1 MKTKG
6 GKMQRRF
13 VVLLLCVG
21 VLLVLGGGLA
31 GDRVDNGGL
40 RLESPSFVAL
50 ATEAQAQEKGV
61 NFLQQEAGI
70 SAYVKV
76 EQPIDI
82 SKARGAFKTTE
93 TASDEYVIGE
103 IALPDLPDEA
113 HPHVYVNKEGW
124 IVAYYSNN
132 EPASKIMQWIG
143 YGGGPISRTTLEDAI
158 RKVYDAIQ
166 LPYPQMVNYY
176 NFKYPSASRMMLAAK
191 INNLDDVT
199 VAFYVT
205 IPQGADLYEASWSL
219 YNSGRDSGRLA
230 IDEEWITPD
239 VNGFQYGDFTSRMK
253 VQYRHTIK
261 ILNNQYYTRGS
272 TSVALVLIYST
283 RQ

>member
-1 MKTKG
+1 
-6 GKMQRRF
+6 MQKRS
-13 VVLLLCVG
+13 VVLLLGVV
-21 VLLVLGGGLA
+21 VLLAFSGELTWDRADKGGLP
-31 GDRVDNGGL
+31 L
-40 RLESPSFVAL
+40 QPPSFAVL
-50 ATEAQAQEKGV
+50 TAQAQEKGV

-70 SAYVKV
+70 AAYVKV
-76 EQPIDI
+76 GQAIDI
-82 SKARGAFKTTE
+82 TKAKGAFKTTE

-113 HPHVYVNKEGW
+113 HPHVYVDKEGW

-166 LPYPQMVNYY
+166 LPYPQVVKYY

-191 INNLDDVT
+191 INNLDDAT

-205 IPQGADLYEASWSL
+205 LPRGVDLYEASWSL
-219 YNSGRDSGRLA
+219 YNSGRDFGRLA
-230 IDEEWITPD
+230 IDEEWITPN
-239 VNGFQYGDFTSRMK
+239 VNGFLYGDFSSRIK
-253 VQYRHTIK
+253 VQYRHAIK
-261 ILNNQYYTRGS
+261 IFNSQNYTRGF
-272 TSVALVLIYST
+272 TSVALVFIYST